1 MADKPYLFK
10 KGQSGNPTGRPK
22 GAKDK
27 KTEQWHKIAEYLLNE
42 GSERYARLLKEQE
55 DDEKFK
61 KDFLAILEYFKPK
74 QVRSDN
80 FNKSEGNLNVNISY
94 GDDSPDKD

>member
-1 MADKPYLFK
+1 MPFK
-10 KGQSGNPTGRPK
+10 KGKSGNPAGKPK
-22 GAKDK
+22 GKKDA
-27 KTEQWHKIAEYLLNE
+27 KTERWNQIAEYLLNE
-42 GSERYARLLKEQE
+42 GSERFARLLKEQE